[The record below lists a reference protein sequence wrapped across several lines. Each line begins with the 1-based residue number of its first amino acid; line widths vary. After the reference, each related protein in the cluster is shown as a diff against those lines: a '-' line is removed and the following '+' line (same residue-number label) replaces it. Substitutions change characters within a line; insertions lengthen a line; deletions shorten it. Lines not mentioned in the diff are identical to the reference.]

1 VNLGPAET
9 DPVMPPSLRELEIG
23 RVLLDADLLLKKLTA
38 SLLHPDSP
46 SGRLYWPRCRTSCG
60 CANRAAPVGF
70 ELSFRLWMRPD
81 KFVTETTAPPFWS
94 SRPGSPSG

>member
-46 SGRLYWPRCRTSCG
+46 SGRLYWATLQDELRLRDGPRRS
-60 CANRAAPVGF
+60 ALN
-70 ELSFRLWMRPD
+70 
-81 KFVTETTAPPFWS
+81 
-94 SRPGSPSG
+94 